1 MVNNSGGKM
10 VAVEPTLGGQI
21 DLAGNLWMTGYLTI
35 DSASIPNPLSLGY
48 ADILISIDEQ
58 PTWIP
63 SFLIESLVSFLA
75 ETFKEDLV
83 AFVEPR
89 IRPSI
94 VESLLNTEAFSPSA
108 LVPFHLGFARNAA
121 DQRASSFLHGVSR
134 FFGWGYG
141 NEFDGDSLP
150 LN

>member
-89 IRPSI
+89 IRPSMPTRERQ
-94 VESLLNTEAFSPSA
+94 VSCMVYPGFSVGA
-108 LVPFHLGFARNAA
+108 MAMNLMATHC
-121 DQRASSFLHGVSR
+121 H
-134 FFGWGYG
+134 
-141 NEFDGDSLP
+141 
-150 LN
+150 